1 MMMMMI
7 IIIIII
13 TVFQVCVCN
22 DNEENVILNY
32 PHTRYVW
39 WWRLLMSR
47 HFFLK
52 INKRNEEGGP
62 CCVSFLPFLFTC
74 RLRIKTKRKKEYE
87 SYDSWWWRSVFADC
101 GCMNIKCTFKLF
113 QYRFWLYL
121 SFSFLLD
128 QHFNWMY
135 TYTFQSRL
143 WLILY
148 MW

>member
-1 MMMMMI
+1 MI

-74 RLRIKTKRKKEYE
+74 RLRIKKKTKVMIVDGGDQCSLIVGVWISNVRSSCFNIDFDYIFLSLFCSINILTECTHIHSKVV
-87 SYDSWWWRSVFADC
+87 YDWFYICEQTFFKVF
-101 GCMNIKCTFKLF
+101 
-113 QYRFWLYL
+113 
-121 SFSFLLD
+121 S
-128 QHFNWMY
+128 
-135 TYTFQSRL
+135 
-143 WLILY
+143 
-148 MW
+148 